1 MAHLCGCLRY
11 CKLCGSSARYRVVE
25 TPIEQSPRKVTS
37 LLPFV
42 SLMFLHSEQ
51 FIWDLDCPPCTR
63 VCFHTRTHKPKHTN
77 LWLMFSFLISPFPEC
92 LSHGTRSVSSVTHAP
107 SPWTPPIV
115 AKDQTRIFTVKVIIH
130 NNKIKSQ
137 HPINKYKRYTVE

>member
-1 MAHLCGCLRY
+1 
-11 CKLCGSSARYRVVE
+11 VIDV
-25 TPIEQSPRKVTS
+25 
-37 LLPFV
+37 
-42 SLMFLHSEQ
+42 
-51 FIWDLDCPPCTR
+51 
-63 VCFHTRTHKPKHTN
+63 
-77 LWLMFSFLISPFPEC
+77 FSFLISPFPEC

-137 HPINKYKRYTVE
+137 HPINKYKKYRGIKEFQHKFSIYLVWFTPFAFIVFSKPIYLSNYHNVFHYSSHYPITRSQDFLSKCDD